1 MSDCAPEW
9 SSNGEFLFIAVE
21 PATRTSTGRSLAI
34 PVGPGETLPDL
45 PPAGIPY
52 NAEPSIV
59 KGSLSIPRESLV
71 PGKDPSHYA
80 YVNTTVHRNL
90 YRISLP

>member
-1 MSDCAPEW
+1 MW
-9 SSNGEFLFIAVE
+9 SSSGNFLYIPVE
-21 PATRTSTGRSLAI
+21 RATLTNTGRSLAI
-34 PVGPGETLPDL
+34 PVGPDETLPDF
-45 PPAGIPY
+45 PPAGIPLL
-52 NAEPSIV
+52 AEPSIV
-59 KGSLSIPRESLV
+59 KGARSVPRESLV

>member
-1 MSDCAPEW
+1 VSYCVPTW
-9 SSNGEFLFIAVE
+9 SANGKYLVIPVE

-34 PVGPGETLPDL
+34 PVGPNETLPDL
-45 PPAGIPY
+45 PPGGLPP
-52 NAEPSIV
+52 NTDQDIV
-59 KGSLSIPRESLV
+59 KGALSIPRENLV

-80 YVNTTVHRNL
+80 YINTTVHRNL